1 MKKKMF
7 FSIAAAATLL
17 MANPGVNKADAADNN
32 NSVST
37 TEKVYVYQSS
47 NMNQAEM
54 NSIIQ
59 KYVKGFNIKWD
70 QVEVKQP
77 TSNKQITTKQNTTEK
92 PVQKQVQTQ
101 TKQPA
106 QNKPATQTPVQKPN
120 TQKTPAQTNAS
131 TSQLSAYEQQVVD
144 LTNAERAKS
153 GLPALKVDV
162 NLSKVAREKSSDMQ
176 QNNYFAH
183 QSPTYGSP
191 FDMMKKFG
199 ITYKS
204 AGENIAMGQKTPTE
218 VVQAWM
224 NSEGHRANILNGSY
238 THIGVGH
245 VANGNY
251 WTQQFIGK

>member
-17 MANPGVNKADAADNN
+17 MANPVVNKADAAYNN

-37 TEKVYVYQSS
+37 TGKVYVYQSS

-59 KYVKGFNIKWD
+59 KYVKRYNINWN
-70 QVEVKQP
+70 QVETKQP
-77 TSNKQITTKQNTTEK
+77 TTKKQDKTEQNTTQK
-92 PVQKQVQTQ
+92 PVQKQVQ

-106 QNKPATQTPVQKPN
+106 QNKPATQTPVQKTN

-131 TSQLSAYEQQVVD
+131 NSQLSAFEQQVVD
-144 LTNAERAKS
+144 LTNAERAKN
-153 GLPALKVDV
+153 GLSALKVDV

-176 QNNYFAH
+176 RNNYFSH

-204 AGENIAMGQKTPTE
+204 AGENIAMGQKTPSE

>member
-1 MKKKMF
+1 
-7 FSIAAAATLL
+7 
-17 MANPGVNKADAADNN
+17 
-32 NSVST
+32 
-37 TEKVYVYQSS
+37 
-47 NMNQAEM
+47 
-54 NSIIQ
+54 
-59 KYVKGFNIKWD
+59 
-70 QVEVKQP
+70 
-77 TSNKQITTKQNTTEK
+77 
-92 PVQKQVQTQ
+92 
-101 TKQPA
+101 
-106 QNKPATQTPVQKPN
+106 
-120 TQKTPAQTNAS
+120 
-131 TSQLSAYEQQVVD
+131 VVD
-144 LTNAERAKS
+144 LTNVERAKN

-176 QNNYFAH
+176 RNNYFSH
-183 QSPTYGSP
+183 QSPTCGSP

>member
-1 MKKKMF
+1 MEP
-7 FSIAAAATLL
+7 SRREA
-17 MANPGVNKADAADNN
+17 
-32 NSVST
+32 
-37 TEKVYVYQSS
+37 SS
-47 NMNQAEM
+47 
-54 NSIIQ
+54 S
-59 KYVKGFNIKWD
+59 K
-70 QVEVKQP
+70 
-77 TSNKQITTKQNTTEK
+77 TSS
-92 PVQKQVQTQ
+92 VQKPVQTQ
-101 TKQPA
+101 TKPTV
-106 QNKPATQTPVQKPN
+106 QNKPTTTPAPTQTQQTTN
-120 TQKTPAQTNAS
+120 TPTATS
-131 TSQLSAYEQQVVD
+131 TSQLSAYEQQVVN
-144 LTNAERAKS
+144 LTNAERAKN

-176 QNNYFAH
+176 RNNYFAH

-204 AGENIAMGQKTPTE
+204 AGENIAMGQKTPSE

-224 NSEGHRANILNGSY
+224 NSAGHRANILNGSY

>member
-17 MANPGVNKADAADNN
+17 MANPVVNKADAAYND

-37 TEKVYVYQSS
+37 NAKVVVYQSS
-47 NMNQAEM
+47 NMNQAEL

-59 KYVKGFNIKWD
+59 KYVNRFNINWN

-77 TSNKQITTKQNTTEK
+77 TTTTQSTPQKAVQK
-92 PVQKQVQTQ
+92 PVQTE
-101 TKQPA
+101 TKQPV
-106 QNKPATQTPVQKPN
+106 QNKPVTQKPA
-120 TQKTPAQTNAS
+120 TTPAKTNTTTSQA
-131 TSQLSAYEQQVVD
+131 SQLSAYEQQVVD
-144 LTNAERAKS
+144 LTNEERAKA

-176 QNNYFAH
+176 RNNYFAH